1 MKGIILNTFLF
12 LLLTFIL
19 LFAAFII
26 ISPFLSVSFRIHQNI
41 QENIEAGMFGNVT
54 NSTKDMLETENN
66 ILNLLPYLL
75 VISFILI
82 VIIYGAI
89 TEIRKGA
96 A

>member
-1 MKGIILNTFLF
+1 
-12 LLLTFIL
+12 
-19 LFAAFII
+19 
-26 ISPFLSVSFRIHQNI
+26 
-41 QENIEAGMFGNVT
+41 MFGNVT